1 MRADC
6 PGRPVLDTVTSRWGV
21 PILTALAERPHRF
34 AELRDRMAGVSEK
47 MLAQTLRGLAGNG
60 FVLRTE
66 APTVPPQVTY
76 SLTTR
81 GQELRDV
88 LDRLGPT
95 GYGEM
100 AEVPAGGCA
109 PAGRAKGALDAPGA
123 RGGEQG
129 GRAAPGGV
137 TDLDQKRPGAGDHR
151 GLHRDGGGQAEA
163 RPTDGAGGQD
173 HGNQR

>member
-34 AELRDRMAGVSEK
+34 AELRDRMTGVSEK

-76 SLTTR
+76 SLTQLGR
-81 GQELRDV
+81 DLMPRLAELVTWIGHHAVD
-88 LDRLGPT
+88 
-95 GYGEM
+95 
-100 AEVPAGGCA
+100 
-109 PAGRAKGALDAPGA
+109 KDADHA
-123 RGGEQG
+123 R
-129 GRAAPGGV
+129 
-137 TDLDQKRPGAGDHR
+137 
-151 GLHRDGGGQAEA
+151 
-163 RPTDGAGGQD
+163 
-173 HGNQR
+173 